1 MYFCFNSRK
10 EKCEFKPQR
19 PGRKTPKYMPPP
31 LPTNKKW
38 FGTPIEEMRR
48 MPMCGARLPHLRP
61 SANHTV
67 TIRVRYLCAEIKFH
81 KELVNNVKCHMLV
94 LQ

>member
-1 MYFCFNSRK
+1 MMQLKIINFSLIFIGRTEPCDL
-10 EKCEFKPQR
+10 KPHR
-19 PGRKTPKYMPPP
+19 PGKKSPKYIPPP

-48 MPMCGARLPHLRP
+48 MPMCGSRLPHLRP

-67 TIRVRYLCAEIKFH
+67 TIRV
-81 KELVNNVKCHMLV
+81 
-94 LQ
+94 